1 LKNVQSVAEYATDIF
16 KHMYQEEKRLAYPK
30 NFLDNQTEIDRKKRS
45 YLVDYLI
52 EVHYKFKMWPET
64 LYVTVGLVDRYLMKK
79 KNLSKKHLQTLGIT
93 AIHIAGKYEEIYPPS
108 LDKLV
113 KVTQCN
119 LQTQEVIKME
129 MDILSQLDF
138 DLIWPS
144 PYRFLERFIKILQL
158 NNEFFFIAQYF
169 VEYALLDKTL
179 VSMPPSKIAAI
190 GLLAASKVLKKEKGL
205 WSSSIVKSSGYSES
219 EL

>member
-1 LKNVQSVAEYATDIF
+1 
-16 KHMYQEEKRLAYPK
+16 MYEEEKRLAYPR
-30 NFLDNQTEIDRKKRS
+30 NFLENQSEIDRKKRS

-79 KNLSKKHLQTLGIT
+79 RNLSKKHLQALGIT

-113 KVTQCN
+113 KVTQCSIS
-119 LQTQEVIKME
+119 TSEVIKME
-129 MDILSQLDF
+129 MDILMQLDF

-158 NNEFFFIAQYF
+158 NNEFFFVSQYF
-169 VEYALLDKTL
+169 VEYVLLDKTL

-190 GLLAASKVLKKEKGL
+190 GLLAAAKVLKKD
-205 WSSSIVKSSGYSES
+205 
-219 EL
+219 